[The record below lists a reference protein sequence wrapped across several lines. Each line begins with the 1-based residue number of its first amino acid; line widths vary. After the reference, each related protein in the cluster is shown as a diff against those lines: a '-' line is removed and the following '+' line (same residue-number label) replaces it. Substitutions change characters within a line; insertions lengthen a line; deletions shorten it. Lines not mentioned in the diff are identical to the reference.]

1 MDIEKFTENKKEI
14 NNYEQIIEEI
24 NQLIHENVH
33 NYSQAYEQQHS
44 LNKVV
49 ATLSAIK
56 ISLCQKNLDELY
68 RLSKMFN
75 ERLNREKAY
84 IINAL
89 EYERKNVEII

>member
-14 NNYEQIIEEI
+14 NNYEQIIKEI

-33 NYSQAYEQQHS
+33 NFYQAYEQQNS
-44 LNKVV
+44 LNKVA

-56 ISLCQKNLDELY
+56 LSLSQKNLDELY
-68 RLSKMFN
+68 RVSKMFN
-75 ERLNREKAY
+75 ERLIREKDY

-89 EYERKNVEII
+89 EYESKNAETI